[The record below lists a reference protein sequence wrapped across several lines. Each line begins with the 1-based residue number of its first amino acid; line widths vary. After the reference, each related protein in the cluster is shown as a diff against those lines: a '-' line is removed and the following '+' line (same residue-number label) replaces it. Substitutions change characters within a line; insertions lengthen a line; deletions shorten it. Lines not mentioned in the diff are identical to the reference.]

1 MPQRTC
7 ARSQDVDR
15 DIVIKLKDSL
25 RIQWEKYFEEDK
37 KIHLLA
43 AAWLDPYWHT
53 RWITPAVHQNPQE
66 LVKEV
71 EAYIFEL
78 ALKCYRAHLRRE
90 PEEDDFAFD
99 EAAGEGV
106 IPMEVEVAEVW
117 MDAFQPLPEVQAAE
131 EDPIEQTIEKEM
143 KVFKNKCKDYA
154 DKGKKR
160 SDTLDCWKK
169 FEPRAPNLARAARV
183 LLAVPVTSAACERD
197 FSASKALYTPQRRSM
212 SQETLENFTM
222 IRRRSKV
229 PSNEQKRKRAQT
241 KPGGNL

>member
-1 MPQRTC
+1 MDNPSGSPKSARAGKRRLKRTSLSWPSSVTAPIC
-7 ARSQDVDR
+7 AEN
-15 DIVIKLKDSL
+15 LKRTTSRL
-25 RIQWEKYFEEDK
+25 MKRPVRELF
-37 KIHLLA
+37 
-43 AAWLDPYWHT
+43 
-53 RWITPAVHQNPQE
+53 RWKWR
-66 LVKEV
+66 L
-71 EAYIFEL
+71 
-78 ALKCYRAHLRRE
+78 LKC
-90 PEEDDFAFD
+90 
-99 EAAGEGV
+99 G
-106 IPMEVEVAEVW
+106 W
-117 MDAFQPLPEVQAAE
+117 MRFSRCPEVQAAE